1 MKETNSTNVI
11 ISNRLEK
18 IYTKKDFISLVKKVI
33 FILIF
38 AFVVFTF
45 IFGFYPV
52 KGDDMVPN
60 IKDNDLA
67 LIYRLD
73 KRYLQNDVVLIE
85 KNGQKYMLRII
96 GRPGDTI
103 DFNKNG
109 NVTLNGEIYEE
120 ETIYTQTYGTN
131 SVDLPV
137 TLNEGEYF
145 VLGDM
150 RINAV
155 DSRNFGVINA
165 NEIKGKVIYIFRNR
179 NI

>member
-1 MKETNSTNVI
+1 MKDFNLTKEI

-18 IYTKKDFISLVKKVI
+18 IYTKKDFIALVKKII
-33 FILIF
+33 FILVFAFFVFSFIF
-38 AFVVFTF
+38 AF
-45 IFGFYPV
+45 YPV
-52 KGDDMVPN
+52 IGEDMAPN
-60 IKDNDLA
+60 IKDHDLA

-73 KRYLQNDVVLIE
+73 KRYFQNDVVLIE
-85 KNGQKYMLRII
+85 KDGQKYLLRII

-120 ETIYTQTYGTN
+120 ESIYTQTYDTN
-131 SVDLPV
+131 SIELPI
-137 TLNEGEYF
+137 TLNSGEFF

-155 DSRNFGVINA
+155 DSRNFGVVYT